1 MHYGNITRGL
11 VVVAVAAMTA
21 GAAGACSSSK
31 PKAAAATAP
40 KAFTYWSGWHESDP
54 QAAVLKSAIDAY
66 TAQTGVKIT
75 VEWHGPN
82 VMADAAAAAKD
93 GGAVPDLVDGDLAAA
108 MSDLVS
114 QDKAADLSALYS
126 RPIPGETL
134 QLGDAVPA
142 KFQTLLRDKQNA
154 LVMVPYQMSTEV
166 VFFDKS
172 RHPEL
177 AGDSKPQTWDDFTA
191 ALARVKKAG
200 QAPLALDPSPAN
212 AAYWTEW
219 VLERELDHGGFPKT
233 AEERQA
239 PQTPGEPSLW
249 ADPRLLDGAKKIEQL
264 VKAGY
269 FAPGYAA
276 EDTGEGSA
284 HAADQQA
291 KWAAG
296 GAAMILGDTSVPDR
310 TSPTL
315 GTDLPNV
322 DSFVF
327 PAISDADGNRGDNS
341 ASVDFV
347 GFTVPQD
354 AVNKDAA
361 EQFVLYFMGK
371 PRISKISSQAD
382 ALTPRIDVPAPPPL
396 EGVQAALTNRTVF
409 ADLDALPQN
418 DGAWYAQVFQPL
430 STDLVKGKLTGQQFV
445 AKLRDQSYAFWA
457 NQG

>member
-1 MHYGNITRGL
+1 MQNGNITRGL
-11 VVVAVAAMTA
+11 VIAAVAALTA

-31 PKAAAATAP
+31 PKAAAAAVP
-40 KAFTYWSGWHESDP
+40 KAFTYWSGWRQDDP
-54 QAAVLKSAIDAY
+54 QAGVLKSAIAAY
-66 TAQTGVKIT
+66 TAQTGVTID
-75 VEWHGPN
+75 VEWHGPD
-82 VMADAAAAAKD
+82 VMADVAAAARS
-93 GGAVPDLVDGDLAAA
+93 GGAVPDLVDGDLDAA
-108 MSDLVS
+108 MSDLAF
-114 QDKAADLSALYS
+114 QDKAADLSPLYS
-126 RPIPGETL
+126 QPIPGESQ

-142 KFQTLLRDKQNA
+142 KFQTLLRDKRDA

-191 ALARVKKAG
+191 AMSRVKKAG
-200 QAPLALDPSPAN
+200 QAPLALDPTPAN

-219 VLERELDHGGFPKT
+219 VLERELDRGEFLKT
-233 AEERQA
+233 AEEHRA
-239 PQTPGEPSLW
+239 PVTPGEPSLW
-249 ADPRLLDGAKKIEQL
+249 SDPRILDGAKKIEQL

-276 EDTGEGSA
+276 EDTAEGSA
-284 HAADQQA
+284 HAADQQG

-296 GAAMILGDTSVPDR
+296 SAAMILGDTSVPDR
-310 TSPTL
+310 TSATL
-315 GTDLPNV
+315 GPDLANV

-327 PAISDADGNRGDNS
+327 PAIADAQGNRGDNS

-354 AVNKDAA
+354 AKNKDAA
-361 EQFVLYFMGK
+361 EQFVLYFMAK
-371 PRISKISSQAD
+371 PRISQISSKAG
-382 ALTPRIDVPAPPPL
+382 ALTPRIDVPAPAPL

-409 ADLDALPQN
+409 ADQDALPQN
-418 DGAWYAQVFQPL
+418 DAAWYTQVFQPI
-430 STDLVKGKLTGQQFV
+430 SVDLVKGKLTGQQFV